1 LPCIVIGAG
10 HDPAAPPPH
19 VDLVLEPG
27 VADVDDVIA
36 TVETNP
42 FAAVTLALLLRAGPY
57 RSLGAG
63 LVAES
68 SAYSMLQ
75 GGPEFAAWR
84 KRTPRRRRRPEP
96 GPAVRLARSGATL
109 DVVLNR
115 PHVRN
120 ALNREMRDG
129 LLEAFALAMTD
140 ADIEA
145 VEVRGEGPVFCSGGD
160 LSEFGTFDDPASAHL
175 VRLATSIG
183 RQIAAAAD
191 RVTFHVHGACAGSGV
206 ELPAF
211 AGTVVADPGTTFS
224 LPEIGLGLI
233 PGAGGT
239 VSLTRRAG
247 RHRVALLALC
257 GHPID
262 AATAQRWG
270 LVDVIAP

>member
-1 LPCIVIGAG
+1 MRVLEVADRELSALVRAAGAEMREPTVVLTTADGTADDAIAADAIASLPCIVVGAG
-10 HDPAAPPPH
+10 HDPIAPPPH

-27 VADVDDVIA
+27 VAVVDDVIA

-160 LSEFGTFDDPASAHL
+160 LSEFA
-175 VRLATSIG
+175 
-183 RQIAAAAD
+183 
-191 RVTFHVHGACAGSGV
+191 
-206 ELPAF
+206 
-211 AGTVVADPGTTFS
+211 
-224 LPEIGLGLI
+224 
-233 PGAGGT
+233 
-239 VSLTRRAG
+239 
-247 RHRVALLALC
+247 
-257 GHPID
+257 
-262 AATAQRWG
+262 
-270 LVDVIAP
+270 